1 MAEKENEKKE
11 SEKSYQEQRF
21 KLFVSSSPHIRD
33 KDTTQNIMLTVILAV
48 IPIAIYDIYL
58 FGWFAARAF
67 FWAISGAL
75 LTEAL
80 IQRLKKSPLTITDGS
95 AILTGML
102 LAMCLPPRVPFW
114 ISFVGGV
121 VAIGLG
127 KQVYGGLGHNIFNPA
142 LVGRTF
148 LLLSWAGHITK
159 DYYEKF
165 SVDTVTGASPLF
177 IAKQYY
183 LGEIKVDLTQFY
195 QVHLFKNTYG
205 SMGEV
210 SVILILLGLVIL
222 LFRRIID
229 WTIPV
234 SYVGTVFLLTI
245 AAGRDP
251 VFYTITGG
259 LLFGA
264 VFMATDYVTSPLTRR
279 GKLIFGFGCGLF
291 TFLMRIYSNSQEA
304 VAYSI
309 LLMNALTPVID
320 NYTLPRKFGAVKQT

>member
-1 MAEKENEKKE
+1 MEEKEKIKTEKE
-11 SEKSYQEQRF
+11 MEKTRL
-21 KLFVSSSPHIRD
+21 KLVVSSSPHIRD
-33 KDTTQNIMLTVILAV
+33 KSTTQKIMLTVIIAL

-58 FGWFAARAF
+58 FGWFAVKTF
-67 FWAISGAL
+67 FWSVFGAV

-80 IQRLKKSPLTITDGS
+80 IQKARKMQVTITDGS
-95 AILTGML
+95 AILTGLL
-102 LAMCLPPRVPFW
+102 LAMCLPPKVPFW
-114 ISFVGGV
+114 VSFIGGL
-121 VAIGLG
+121 VAIAIG

-142 LVGRTF
+142 LVGRVF
-148 LLLSWAGHITK
+148 LLLSWAGHLTR

-165 SVDTVTGASPLF
+165 RVDTISGASPLF

-183 LGEIKVDLTQFY
+183 LGEVKVDLTQFY
-195 QVHLFKNTYG
+195 KIHLFKNTYG

-210 SVILILLGLVIL
+210 SAILILLGFVIL
-222 LFRRIID
+222 LFSRVID

-234 SYVGTVFLLTI
+234 SYVGTVFVLTL

-251 VFYTITGG
+251 VFYVLSGG

-264 VFMATDYVTSPLTRR
+264 VFMATDYVTSPLTRK

-309 LLMNALTPVID
+309 LLMNALTPIID
-320 NYTLPRKFGAVKQT
+320 NYTMPRKFGAVKRA